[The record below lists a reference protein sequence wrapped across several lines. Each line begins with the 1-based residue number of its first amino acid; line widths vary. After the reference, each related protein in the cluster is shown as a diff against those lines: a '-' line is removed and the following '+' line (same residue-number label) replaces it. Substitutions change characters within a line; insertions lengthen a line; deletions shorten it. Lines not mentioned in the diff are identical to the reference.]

1 MVDTTNSIP
10 SAHGTAAHGE
20 SEMALHLS
28 EEALLDEE
36 SSPFDADVDEQPV
49 LFVQLLAQELVPLAK
64 VEVLVS
70 GAGIPTPRS
79 VKTEADGTLLME
91 DCGPGVYDLCC
102 AEMKARA
109 HTLTQQDLDAD
120 DSAYRV
126 VLLPPSQAPAVS
138 SSEREYV

>member
-1 MVDTTNSIP
+1 MVDTMSSIP
-10 SAHGTAAHGE
+10 SAHGAAAQ
-20 SEMALHLS
+20 SEYAMALHLS
-28 EEALLDEE
+28 EETVLDEE

-49 LFVQLLAQELVPLAK
+49 LFVRLLDRELVPLAK
-64 VEVLVS
+64 VEVVVS
-70 GAGIPTPRS
+70 GTGIPTPRS
-79 VKTEADGTLLME
+79 LQTEADGTLLIE

-109 HTLTQQDLDAD
+109 HTLTQQDLAAD

-138 SSEREYV
+138 SSGRENV